1 MRGNVALT
9 SLFPSS
15 VETRPDQKGQRS
27 VHLDRRDDA
36 LAARFYFYHHII
48 RKRYDD
54 ILLELEKEFFL
65 TPNVI
70 IQRLNL
76 RTEYMKEL
84 SRKEVKVNYLRRIFP
99 FYVWN

>member
-1 MRGNVALT
+1 MQAGYICSMRGTTALT

-15 VETRPDQKGQRS
+15 IEAKSEQKGQRN
-27 VHLDRRDDA
+27 VHIDRRDDA

-70 IQRLNL
+70 IQRLAQ
-76 RTEYMKEL
+76 RTEYM
-84 SRKEVKVNYLRRIFP
+84 RC
-99 FYVWN
+99 

>member
-1 MRGNVALT
+1 
-9 SLFPSS
+9 
-15 VETRPDQKGQRS
+15 
-27 VHLDRRDDA
+27 VHIDRRDDA

-70 IQRLNL
+70 IQRLAQ
-76 RTEYMKEL
+76 RTEYM
-84 SRKEVKVNYLRRIFP
+84 RC
-99 FYVWN
+99 